1 MPIDHPS
8 TTLLFIDNHDDDRQY
23 WVQRLRMS
31 SPDYVILEASTGKSG
46 LAICRS
52 QRVECIISELTLP
65 DMSGF
70 DVLLQ
75 VVPKPRHPEI
85 AFIFLTRLIL
95 APMKDLALNNGAQAY
110 LVKSHSSG
118 DELDNTIHKAL
129 ASVAPTRKESAL
141 LIPSL
146 SRRQRD
152 FGGGNGEW
160 SYKVSP
166 SFTRPCRLTDVV
178 WAGANPVPKQ
188 RDVPM
193 IYVTF

>member
-1 MPIDHPS
+1 MLIDYFSP
-8 TTLLFIDNHDDDRQY
+8 TILFIDHHDDDRQY

-46 LAICRS
+46 ITICRS

-75 VVPKPRHPEI
+75 LVPKPRHPEI
-85 AFIFLTRLIL
+85 ALIFLTRLIL

-118 DELDNTIHKAL
+118 DELDTTIHKAL
-129 ASVAPTRKESAL
+129 ASVAPTRKES
-141 LIPSL
+141 
-146 SRRQRD
+146 R
-152 FGGGNGEW
+152 
-160 SYKVSP
+160 
-166 SFTRPCRLTDVV
+166 
-178 WAGANPVPKQ
+178 
-188 RDVPM
+188 
-193 IYVTF
+193 